1 MEISVEVARNGDR
14 MNSEISGK
22 KLAVVTGTSSGIGAA
37 LAEAL
42 LAAGWTVV
50 GVARRPVEI
59 DNGAYFHFQCDLSDA
74 SALQN
79 FATSV
84 LQEWLIK
91 EDWQRVGLVNNAAL
105 IGALK
110 SIRALDAHDL
120 THLFAVNT
128 VAPLYLMG
136 FVSNLVPD
144 QTPLRIANVSSGA
157 ATVGIPGLADYCASK
172 AALRMAGMS
181 LAAEIER
188 PEWSGNTAVFSYEPG
203 VVATQMQDVARQS
216 DPAEFPSHEFF
227 QGIYDQGLLL
237 SAQDVVAELVE
248 FLASD
253 PAQKFNE
260 LRHGTN

>member
-1 MEISVEVARNGDR
+1 
-14 MNSEISGK
+14 MNQDIDGK
-22 KLAVVTGTSSGIGAA
+22 KLAIVTGTSSGIGAA

-42 LAAGWTVV
+42 LASGWTVV
-50 GVARRPVEI
+50 GIARRPVKI
-59 DNGAYFHFQCDLSDA
+59 DNLAYFHFQCDLSDT
-74 SALQN
+74 SALQE

-84 LQEWLIK
+84 LQKLVIK
-91 EDWQRVGLVNNAAL
+91 EDWQRIGLVNNAAL

-110 SIRALDAHDL
+110 SLRAIEADDL
-120 THLFAVNT
+120 AQLFAVNT

-144 QTPLRIANVSSGA
+144 KTPLRIANVSSGA
-157 ATVGIPGLADYCASK
+157 ATSGIPGLADYCASK

-181 LAAEIER
+181 LAAEIGR
-188 PEWSGNTAVFSYEPG
+188 PEWSGDTAIFSFEPG
-203 VVATQMQDVARQS
+203 VVATQMQDAARES

-237 SAQDVVAELVE
+237 SAQDVVVDLVA

-253 PAQKFNE
+253 PAQKFSE